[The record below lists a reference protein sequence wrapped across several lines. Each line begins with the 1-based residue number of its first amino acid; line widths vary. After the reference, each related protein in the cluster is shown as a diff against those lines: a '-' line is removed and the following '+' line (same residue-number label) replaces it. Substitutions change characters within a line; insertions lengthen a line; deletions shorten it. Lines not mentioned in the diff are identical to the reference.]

1 MIYYDTDSIK
11 VDEKYI
17 VKMQEKAWTYWKA
30 MDEAIRALEEKLIR
44 EYIENDEKAI
54 REAMEDEKSIHNI

>member
-11 VDEKYI
+11 TDEKYLI
-17 VKMQEKAWTYWKA
+17 EMREKAWAYWKA
-30 MDEAIRALEEKLIR
+30 MDEAIRALEMKLMK

-54 REAMEDEKSIHNI
+54 REAIDK